1 MICFKR
7 VRELRE
13 EHEITQKEIGRL
25 LGVDHSTYGGWE
37 RGRDL
42 FPLERLII
50 LANYYQVS
58 IDYITGQNS
67 NRTYPDLK
75 KDINIII
82 MKQRIRK
89 IRVEHHFTQVAIAN
103 TINTSHSTICAYEK
117 GLVNPSLIYLYQL
130 AQMFHVSIDYLL
142 GRTDIKDL
150 EEKEKKKSLV
160 EQN

>member
-75 KDINIII
+75 KD
-82 MKQRIRK
+82 
-89 IRVEHHFTQVAIAN
+89 
-103 TINTSHSTICAYEK
+103 
-117 GLVNPSLIYLYQL
+117 
-130 AQMFHVSIDYLL
+130 
-142 GRTDIKDL
+142 
-150 EEKEKKKSLV
+150 
-160 EQN
+160 